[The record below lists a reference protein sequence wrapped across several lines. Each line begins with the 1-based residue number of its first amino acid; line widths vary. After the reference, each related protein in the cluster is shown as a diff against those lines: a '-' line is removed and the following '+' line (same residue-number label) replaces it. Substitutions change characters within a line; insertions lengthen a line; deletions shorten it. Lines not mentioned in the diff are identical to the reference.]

1 MTNPTGPT
9 PRTPID
15 YALDALETYAHPE
28 DPLDECSELIR
39 NARARLAQTENQNA
53 ALLAALKELLDTAD
67 VVAFYDAPERK
78 ESDEYEA
85 AQEKARAAI
94 RAAEGA
100 E

>member
-1 MTNPTGPT
+1 MPATN
-9 PRTPID
+9 RM
-15 YALDALETYAHPE
+15 AELEK
-28 DPLDECSELIR
+28 
-39 NARARLAQTENQNA
+39 QNA

-67 VVAFYDAPERK
+67 AVAFYDAPERK

-94 RAAEGA
+94 KAAEGA